1 MTGVRNF
8 CNFVTNNWTTIC
20 IFITIIVALYFK
32 IKSEIGKWQSM
43 DEAEQAQAIERAKEM
58 LAEYIL
64 GLVAKAEVD
73 WAKEG
78 TGLGMIKRS
87 EVIQKIYDA
96 FPDLVYA
103 IPQEELIN
111 LIDTLIDKALE
122 TVREK
127 IRKSEK

>member
-32 IKSEIGKWQSM
+32 IKSEIDKWQSM

-127 IRKSEK
+127 IRKSE

>member
-20 IFITIIVALYFK
+20 IFITIIVTLYFK
-32 IKSEIGKWQSM
+32 IKSEIDKWQSM
-43 DEAEQAQAIERAKEM
+43 DEAEQAQAVERAKEM

-64 GLVAKAEVD
+64 GLVAKAEVE

-78 TGLGMIKRS
+78 SGLGVIKRS

-103 IPQEELIN
+103 MSQEELIS
-111 LIDTLIDKALE
+111 LIDTLIDKALK

-127 IRKSEK
+127 IRRPE

>member
-1 MTGVRNF
+1 MTGIQNFITLVRE
-8 CNFVTNNWTTIC
+8 NWTTIC
-20 IFITIIVALYFK
+20 ALITIIVALYFK
-32 IKSEIGKWQSM
+32 IKHEIDKWQSM
-43 DEAEQAQAIERAKEM
+43 DEAEQAQEIERAKEM

-64 GLVAKAEVD
+64 GLVAKAEVE

-78 TGLGMIKRS
+78 SGLGVIKRS

-103 IPQEELIN
+103 MPQEELIS

-127 IRKSEK
+127 IRKPE

>member
-32 IKSEIGKWQSM
+32 IKSEIDKWQSM
-43 DEAEQAQAIERAKEM
+43 DEAEQTQTIERAKEM

-103 IPQEELIN
+103 MPQEELIN

-127 IRKSEK
+127 IRKSE

>member
-1 MTGVRNF
+1 MTGIQNF
-8 CNFVTNNWTTIC
+8 ITLIRENWTTIC
-20 IFITIIVALYFK
+20 ALITILIALYFK
-32 IKSEIGKWQSM
+32 IKHEIDKWQSM

-58 LAEYIL
+58 LGEYIL
-64 GLVAKAEVD
+64 GLVAKAEVE
-73 WAKEG
+73 WQG
-78 TGLGMIKRS
+78 SGLGVIKRS

-111 LIDTLIDKALE
+111 LIDSLIDKALE

-127 IRKSEK
+127 IRKSE